1 MVLVM
6 TNGVDIIVS
15 HEITMLIL
23 MRLGVVARK
32 NNQPFRKLFKKK
44 FRQKITF

>member
-32 NNQPFRKLFKKK
+32 NKLLGNFLRKSLDKK
-44 FRQKITF
+44 